1 MTYTFDE
8 EIAKEYGVNEAI
20 MITNFQFWI
29 KKNKAN
35 NKNFNDSHYWTY
47 NSKKA
52 FSELFPFWTEKQIKT
67 ILQHLCDKGVLIKG
81 NYNQSTFDRT
91 LWYAFVDENKW
102 IEPKS
107 PNEQPK
113 RSAPL
118 DQMGQPIPDIL
129 PDIKTRIN
137 YVNTV
142 KSDNACDG
150 EQVKNAWN
158 TIAQRWGL
166 AEIRAI
172 TEERKKKLKLRLKE
186 QNMTLEQFFDEL
198 RIALEDSTFLRG
210 KKWHEIP
217 GHPDDSYWE
226 DVDWR
231 ADFDFFLQP
240 SSLQKAIEGKYA
252 DPTLRKERQKKQK

>member
-29 KKNKAN
+29 RKNKAN
-35 NKNFNDSHYWTY
+35 SKNFNDGHYWTY

-81 NYNQSTFDRT
+81 NYNQSSFDRT
-91 LWYAFVDENKW
+91 LWYAFVDEDKW
-102 IEPKS
+102 LNPKR
-107 PNEQPK
+107 PTEQPE

-118 DQMGQPIPDIL
+118 DQMVQPIPDIL

-142 KSDNACDG
+142 KSDSDYA
-150 EQVKNAWN
+150 QKTWN
-158 TIAQRWGL
+158 RLAKKHGL
-166 AEIRAI
+166 AEIRSM
-172 TEERKKKLKLRLKE
+172 TQERIKKLNLRMRE
-186 QNMTLEQFFDEL
+186 QNMTPDQFFEEIDA
-198 RIALEDSTFLRG
+198 ALSDSPFLRG
-210 KKWHEIP
+210 KKWHEIV

-226 DVDWR
+226 NTDWR

-240 SSLQKAIEGKYA
+240 STLQKAIEGKYA
-252 DPTLRKERQKKQK
+252 DPLLRNERLKQQH

>member
-29 KKNKAN
+29 RKNKAN
-35 NKNFNDSHYWTY
+35 DKNFYDGHYWTY

-67 ILQHLCDKGVLIKG
+67 ILEHLCTQGVLMKG
-81 NYNQSTFDRT
+81 NYNQSPFDRT
-91 LWYAFVDENKW
+91 LWYAFVDESKW
-102 IEPKS
+102 LDQKRPI
-107 PNEQPK
+107 EQPEW
-113 RSAPL
+113 SAPL
-118 DQMGQPIPDIL
+118 DQMVQPIPDIL

-142 KSDNACDG
+142 KSDNPEVEKA
-150 EQVKNAWN
+150 KNIWN
-158 TIAQRWGL
+158 SVAQYWGL
-166 AEIRAI
+166 AEIRTL
-172 TEERKKKLKLRLKE
+172 TEDRKKKLKLRLKE
-186 QNMTLEQFFDEL
+186 QNMTLEQFFDEI
-198 RIALEDSTFLRG
+198 RIALEDSPFLRG

-217 GHPDDSYWE
+217 GHPNDSYWE
-226 DVDWR
+226 DTDWR

-252 DPTLRKERQKKQK
+252 DPTLRKERQRKQK